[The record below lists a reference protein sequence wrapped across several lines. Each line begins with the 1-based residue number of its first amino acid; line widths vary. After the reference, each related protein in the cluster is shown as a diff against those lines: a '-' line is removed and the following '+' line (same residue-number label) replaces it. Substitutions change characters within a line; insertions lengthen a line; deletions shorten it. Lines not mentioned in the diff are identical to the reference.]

1 MTISATENGMW
12 KGTLLLTHVT
22 IPSEIFFAYVQIKN
36 ALLMGAQRH
45 PEDIREAQAAE
56 RLAMMVE
63 DNEAVI
69 GGGLE
74 IMMPASVD
82 DDGAELF

>member
-1 MTISATENGMW
+1 MKFLPYNSRW
-12 KGTLLLTHVT
+12 TL
-22 IPSEIFFAYVQIKN
+22 YQIKTE
-36 ALLMGAQRH
+36 LLMEARQRH

-56 RLAMMVE
+56 RVAMMVE
-63 DNEAVI
+63 EDENLI

-82 DDGAELF
+82 DDGAELY

>member
-1 MTISATENGMW
+1 
-12 KGTLLLTHVT
+12 
-22 IPSEIFFAYVQIKN
+22 
-36 ALLMGAQRH
+36 MGAQRH

>member
-1 MTISATENGMW
+1 M
-12 KGTLLLTHVT
+12 LHQ
-22 IPSEIFFAYVQIKN
+22 QIKN

-74 IMMPASVD
+74 IMMPASVG
-82 DDGAELF
+82 DDGAEVF

>member
-1 MTISATENGMW
+1 
-12 KGTLLLTHVT
+12 
-22 IPSEIFFAYVQIKN
+22 
-36 ALLMGAQRH
+36 MGAQRH
-45 PEDIREAQAAE
+45 PEDTREAQAAE

-74 IMMPASVD
+74 IMMPASVG